1 MGGSVPAASQSC
13 RQSGASAGLSAGK
26 GWIKE
31 ISMDSAKDSG
41 REMLAAINVEGS
53 GFWLLFIS
61 QSVNINIPGYLLVTK
76 LGGVSDISICT

>member
-13 RQSGASAGLSAGK
+13 RQSGASAGIKRRKG

-53 GFWLLFIS
+53 GFWLLFLFLS
-61 QSVNINIPGYLLVTK
+61 Q
-76 LGGVSDISICT
+76 

>member
-13 RQSGASAGLSAGK
+13 RLSGASARDEARER

-31 ISMDSAKDSG
+31 IIMDSAKDSG

-53 GFWLLFIS
+53 GFWLLFYFAVS
-61 QSVNINIPGYLLVTK
+61 EYKYPPGLPFSYETP
-76 LGGVSDISICT
+76 GGGI

>member
-13 RQSGASAGLSAGK
+13 RQRGLCGDEAQER

-31 ISMDSAKDSG
+31 IIMDSAKDSG

-53 GFWLLFIS
+53 GFWLLFLFLS
-61 QSVNINIPGYLLVTK
+61 Q
-76 LGGVSDISICT
+76 